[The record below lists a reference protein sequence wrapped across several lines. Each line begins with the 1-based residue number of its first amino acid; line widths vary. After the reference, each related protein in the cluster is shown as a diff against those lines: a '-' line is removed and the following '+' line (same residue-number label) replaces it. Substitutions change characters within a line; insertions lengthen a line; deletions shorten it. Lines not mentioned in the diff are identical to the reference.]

1 MSQIFSRI
9 TQLSNTQHSVS
20 LQSTRKQL
28 NSSKHHTPTTLTIN
42 TTTFSTKPTHPLKM
56 MSFFP
61 RQFCAPA
68 AETSFVPL
76 FRLLE
81 DFDNYSR
88 EAQHAPAA
96 PASHAAPACRR
107 QRTRQPR
114 SQVATFNPRFDVRE
128 TENTYELHG
137 ELPGLERE
145 NVNIEF
151 TEPQTIVIRGRV
163 ERSYGPEANKTANE
177 PSNETPVESTPAET
191 TEHTET
197 EKRRNSHQATVED
210 DPEDENTPAS
220 SRAASPWTEVAK
232 PATQEVTKPAS
243 EEVAK
248 TTPAEQPQDQ
258 SRYWRWERSVGEFT
272 RTFSFPARVDHDGVT
287 ASLNNGILSV
297 TVPKA
302 KNIAPRRIEIR
313 F

>member
-1 MSQIFSRI
+1 
-9 TQLSNTQHSVS
+9 
-20 LQSTRKQL
+20 
-28 NSSKHHTPTTLTIN
+28 
-42 TTTFSTKPTHPLKM
+42 M

-96 PASHAAPACRR
+96 QAAPASHAAPACRR
-107 QRTRQPR
+107 QRIRQPR
-114 SQVATFNPRFDVRE
+114 PHVATFNPRFDVRE

-163 ERSYGPEANKTANE
+163 ERSYGPEANKT
-177 PSNETPVESTPAET
+177 SNETSSETPAESTPAQA
-191 TEHTET
+191 TEPTET

-232 PATQEVTKPAS
+232 PATQEVAKPAS
-243 EEVAK
+243 EEA
-248 TTPAEQPQDQ
+248 QDQ
-258 SRYWRWERSVGEFT
+258 SRYWRWERWSASSP

>member
-1 MSQIFSRI
+1 
-9 TQLSNTQHSVS
+9 
-20 LQSTRKQL
+20 
-28 NSSKHHTPTTLTIN
+28 
-42 TTTFSTKPTHPLKM
+42 M
-56 MSFFP
+56 MSFFT

-96 PASHAAPACRR
+96 QAAPASHAAPACRR
-107 QRTRQPR
+107 QRIRQPR
-114 SQVATFNPRFDVRE
+114 PHVATFNPRFDVRE

-163 ERSYGPEANKTANE
+163 ERSYGPEANKTSNE
-177 PSNETPVESTPAET
+177 TSSETPVENTPAQA
-191 TEHTET
+191 TEPTET

-248 TTPAEQPQDQ
+248 TNPAEQPQDQ

>member
-1 MSQIFSRI
+1 
-9 TQLSNTQHSVS
+9 
-20 LQSTRKQL
+20 
-28 NSSKHHTPTTLTIN
+28 
-42 TTTFSTKPTHPLKM
+42 M

-61 RQFCAPA
+61 RQFCAPTA
-68 AETSFVPL
+68 DTSFVPL

-88 EAQHAPAA
+88 EAQNAPAA
-96 PASHAAPACRR
+96 PASPAAPACRR

-114 SQVATFNPRFDVRE
+114 SQLSTFNPRFDVRE

-163 ERSYGPEANKTANE
+163 ERSYGPEANKT
-177 PSNETPVESTPAET
+177 SNETPVETAPAET
-191 TEHTET
+191 TEPTET

-243 EEVAK
+243 EEVTKAA
-248 TTPAEQPQDQ
+248 PAEPQDQ